1 VDQVGKD
8 SRCEGL
14 WITDNPAA
22 GFIKLHG
29 IDQVLT
35 LKKRRFSIKS
45 TYLERIKNNY
55 LCTFYNK
62 EELNMKQVLKDS
74 SKRLPVSWP

>member
-35 LKKRRFSIKS
+35 LKKKAVFNSKYI
-45 TYLERIKNNY
+45 
-55 LCTFYNK
+55 FGQNK
-62 EELNMKQVLKDS
+62 EQLFMYVL
-74 SKRLPVSWP
+74 

>member
-1 VDQVGKD
+1 VDQVGND

-14 WITDNPAA
+14 WITYNPAA

-35 LKKRRFSIKS
+35 LKKKAVFNSKYIFGK
-45 TYLERIKNNY
+45 
-55 LCTFYNK
+55 NK
-62 EELNMKQVLKDS
+62 EQLFMYVL
-74 SKRLPVSWP
+74 

>member
-35 LKKRRFSIKS
+35 LKKKAVFNSKYIFGK
-45 TYLERIKNNY
+45 
-55 LCTFYNK
+55 NK
-62 EELNMKQVLKDS
+62 EQLFMYVL
-74 SKRLPVSWP
+74 